1 MKESAL
7 AIVAGVVVFVACW
20 IVALALL
27 PSAGLFPAGGV
38 GWVLAMLAAESVRD
52 SLE

>member
-1 MKESAL
+1 MKEATL
-7 AIVAGVVVFVACW
+7 AVVAGLFVFVACW

-38 GWVLAMLAAESVRD
+38 GLVLALLAAESVRD

>member
-7 AIVAGVVVFVACW
+7 AVVAGVVVFIALW

-38 GWVLAMLAAESVRD
+38 GLVLSMLAAESVRD